1 MIASIRG
8 EVILIEEDYLVVEVN
23 GLGMQI
29 FAPLN
34 RMEGLYRLHEEI
46 FLYTHLIVREDLW
59 TLFGFADPEELTL
72 FKQILNISGIG
83 GKSALGV
90 VNGLAPGEIAAAA
103 LNGDCKPFQRVPGIG
118 KKTAQRLV
126 LELKDKVEKMTIA
139 GVAEFSRPAGETPPQ
154 AEDNDAVAALC
165 QLGYSVG
172 EAKKAVVAVLTED
185 PLLDSDALLRKAL
198 LRLSKF

>member
-1 MIASIRG
+1 MIASVRG
-8 EVILIEEDYLVVEVN
+8 EVILIEEDYLVVDVN

-46 FLYTHLIVREDLW
+46 FLYTQLIVREDLW
-59 TLFGFADPEELTL
+59 TLFGFADTEELSL

-83 GKSALGV
+83 GKSALGI
-90 VNGLAPGEIAAAA
+90 VNRLAPAEIAAAA
-103 LNGDCKPFQRVPGIG
+103 LNGETKPLESVPGVG
-118 KKTAQRLV
+118 KKTAQRIV
-126 LELKDKVEKMTIA
+126 LELKDKVEKMGIA
-139 GVAEFSRPAGETPPQ
+139 GMAEISRPATDTPSK
-154 AEDNDAVAALC
+154 AGNNDAIAALC
-165 QLGYSVG
+165 QLGYSTA
-172 EAKKAVVAVLTED
+172 EAKKAVVAVLAED

>member
-1 MIASIRG
+1 MIASVRG
-8 EVILIEEDYLVVEVN
+8 EVILIEEDYLVVDVN

-46 FLYTHLIVREDLW
+46 FLYTQLIVREDLW
-59 TLFGFADPEELTL
+59 TLFGFADTEELSL

-83 GKSALGV
+83 GKSALGI
-90 VNGLAPGEIAAAA
+90 VNRLAPAEIAGAV
-103 LNGDCKPFQRVPGIG
+103 LNGDSKPFQSVPGIG
-118 KKTAQRLV
+118 KKTAQRIV
-126 LELKDKVEKMTIA
+126 LELKDKVEKMGIA
-139 GVAEFSRPAGETPPQ
+139 GIAEVSRSVAAQSQVG
-154 AEDNDAVAALC
+154 DNDAIAALC
-165 QLGYSVG
+165 QLGYSAA
-172 EAKKAVVAVLTED
+172 EAKKAVVAVLAED